1 MPLLALG
8 YTFSFIH
15 SPLYY
20 IIYDGLVRYHIGTLA
35 YNIKGY
41 KPSH

>member
-1 MPLLALG
+1 MPLLANGNTLFCIAFREILNIGLG
-8 YTFSFIH
+8 LE
-15 SPLYY
+15 PR
-20 IIYDGLVRYHIGTLA
+20 GACMA

>member
-1 MPLLALG
+1 MPLLANGNTLFCNCISGILNIGLG
-8 YTFSFIH
+8 LE
-15 SPLYY
+15 PR
-20 IIYDGLVRYHIGTLA
+20 GACMA